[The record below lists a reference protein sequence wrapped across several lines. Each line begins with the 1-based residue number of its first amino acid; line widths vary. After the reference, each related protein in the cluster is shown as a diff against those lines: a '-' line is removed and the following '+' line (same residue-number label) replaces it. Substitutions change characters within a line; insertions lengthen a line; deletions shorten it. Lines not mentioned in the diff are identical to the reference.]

1 MRRKSRNNKP
11 GIGIVCERQ
20 ALQGKIWK
28 IEHIVGT
35 ARFPGLVIDH
45 VIFVKSQGDE
55 G

>member
-11 GIGIVCERQ
+11 GIGIVCGRQ

-28 IEHIVGT
+28 IEHIVRT
-35 ARFPGLVIDH
+35 ASFPSLVIDH
-45 VIFVKSQGDE
+45 VIFVKAQGDK